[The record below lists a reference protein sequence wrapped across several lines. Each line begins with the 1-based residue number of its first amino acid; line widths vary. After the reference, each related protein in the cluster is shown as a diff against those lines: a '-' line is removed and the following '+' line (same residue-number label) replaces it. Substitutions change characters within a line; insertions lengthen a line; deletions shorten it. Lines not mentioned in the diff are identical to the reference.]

1 MLPTED
7 SGSSGVEDHGR
18 ASAARAGG
26 LAVGLAMLE
35 SPARHGLKSK
45 YVDVRPGQAGR
56 LLPKTAGFVAV
67 LEGNCNPAG
76 DDSAVSG
83 ECRVPLLPGP
93 ERAQES

>member
-7 SGSSGVEDHGR
+7 SSSSGVGDHGS

-56 LLPKTAGFVAV
+56 LLPKTAGFLAAPA
-67 LEGNCNPAG
+67 GNCNPGA
-76 DDSAVSG
+76 A
-83 ECRVPLLPGP
+83 EAPLPRRDCEKTRDRCQG
-93 ERAQES
+93 QSY